1 MIGAT
6 ENRAAASRGRSNA
19 ERTCAACR
27 RKAPSR
33 DLLRLA
39 QTPDGGVVPDLRRN
53 LGGRGAHV
61 CPTRKCIVH
70 ALKKRSFDRLF
81 NARVRYPSADDLL
94 NAIRSSLLRNITT
107 LLASG
112 SASRF
117 LCAGTDAS
125 RKCLNEGKAACM
137 LLASDAA
144 GRGRFEAQAKE
155 RSVPTRALPSKDL
168 LGTLTDRRPTGVV
181 AIKDRGL
188 ADALM
193 AVADRLEALY

>member
-1 MIGAT
+1 MIGAI
-6 ENRAAASRGRSNA
+6 ENRAAASNGRSIA

-33 DLLRLA
+33 DLLRLT
-39 QTPDGGVVPDLRRN
+39 QTPDGGVVADLRRN

-61 CPTRKCIVH
+61 CLTRKCIVH
-70 ALKKRSFDRLF
+70 ALKKHSFDRVF
-81 NARVRYPSADDLL
+81 NAVVCYPSADDLL
-94 NAIRSSLLRNITT
+94 NAIRSSLFRNIAT

-137 LLASDAA
+137 LLASDATV
-144 GRGRFEAQAKE
+144 RERFEAQAKE
-155 RSVPTRALPSKDL
+155 RRVPTRTLPSKDL
-168 LGTLTDRRPTGVV
+168 LGTLTGRRPTGVV
-181 AIKDRGL
+181 VIKDRGL

>member
-1 MIGAT
+1 MIGVT
-6 ENRAAASRGRSNA
+6 QNRATVSESRSIA

-33 DLLRLA
+33 DLLRMA
-39 QTPDGGVVPDLRRN
+39 QAPDGGVVPDLRRN

-61 CPTRKCIVH
+61 CPTRKCIVN
-70 ALKKRSFDRLF
+70 ALKNHSFDRVF
-81 NARVRYPSADDLL
+81 SARVLYPSANDLL
-94 NAIRSSLLRNITT
+94 GAIRSSLLRNFTT

-125 RKCLNEGKAACM
+125 RKCLNEGKAACI
-137 LLASDAA
+137 LIASDAT
-144 GRGRFEAQAKE
+144 GRERFETQARE

-168 LGTLTDRRPTGVV
+168 LGTLTGRRPTGVV

-188 ADALM
+188 ADALF

>member
-6 ENRAAASRGRSNA
+6 ENRAVASRGRSIA

-27 RKAPSR
+27 QKAPSR
-33 DLLRLA
+33 DLLRMA
-39 QTPDGGVVPDLRRN
+39 QAPDGSLVPDLRRN

-70 ALKKRSFDRLF
+70 ALKKHSFDRVF
-81 NARVRYPSADDLL
+81 NTRVRYPDADDLL
-94 NAIRSSLLRNITT
+94 DSIKSSLFRNINT

-137 LLASDAA
+137 LLASDATE
-144 GRGRFEAQAKE
+144 RKRFETQAKE
-155 RSVPTRALPSKDL
+155 RSIPTRTLPSKDL
-168 LGTLTDRRPTGVV
+168 LGTLTGRRPTGVV

-188 ADALM
+188 ADALI